1 MEAWRK
7 GTGLARTPLR
17 DTDPSWVGAYRLQ
30 ARLGAGGMGV
40 VYLATSQDG
49 RSVALK
55 ALRPE
60 MAGDAEFRKR
70 FSREVTALRRVSGV
84 CTVRVIDADTTAA
97 RPYLVT
103 EYAEGP
109 SLSEYIEARGPL
121 DPQMLYG
128 LATGLAEALT
138 AIHAAGIVHR
148 DLKPSNIL
156 LTPDGP
162 KVIDFG
168 IAQVMEATAVTRAG
182 MTVGSAGFMAP
193 EQIMGRAGTAADL
206 FSWAVTIAYAASGQA
221 PFGTGTSEAILYRI
235 LHAEPDI
242 AAVPDL
248 LRPQVTAALSKDPHD
263 RPTAVDLLS
272 QLTHTAAAL
281 PAASYDN
288 PTQTILAQTWRP
300 PTNPQDRGP
309 AQAPQPTPQ
318 RTPQDAAASWA
329 APTGQTPGRGASSW
343 TVPASDAPSRSAPPP
358 RTPSSGWPAQPESAT
373 AAGHRG
379 GGRRRSALI
388 MTVLVVAIVL
398 GAGGTALAFALSG
411 NHSSNSGN
419 NAGAGGS
426 HSTSAPATSPATGNG
441 DTFGSAPASS
451 PAATAPASAATSAT
465 QSATPSTGTLPVL
478 VAGSYSGMQPTEIG
492 YSGDSTNVVTSITWS
507 SWTATSATGTGTSD
521 IDNCVPSCAA
531 ASPDPVTTT
540 ITLSDPVGGHF
551 TQMSETRNGSTTN
564 YSYPTAWAQSAS

>member
-7 GTGLARTPLR
+7 ETGLARTPLR
-17 DTDPSWVGAYRLQ
+17 DTDPSSVGAYRLT

-40 VYLATSQDG
+40 VYLATTQDG

-55 ALRPE
+55 VLRPE

-84 CTVRVIDADTTAA
+84 CTVRVIDADTAAA

-242 AAVPDL
+242 AAVPDS

-309 AQAPQPTPQ
+309 AQPPQPTPR
-318 RTPQDAAASWA
+318 RTSQGAAA
-329 APTGQTPGRGASSW
+329 SW
-343 TVPASDAPSRSAPPP
+343 TVPASDTPSRSAPPP

-373 AAGHRG
+373 AGHRRD
-379 GGRRRSALI
+379 GRRRSALI

-411 NHSSNSGN
+411 NHSSNSSN
-419 NAGAGGS
+419 NAAAGS
-426 HSTSAPATSPATGNG
+426 HSSSAPATSPATGNG
-441 DTFGSAPASS
+441 DTFRSAPASS
-451 PAATAPASAATSAT
+451 PAATASASATTSAT

-531 ASPDPVTTT
+531 ASPNPVTTT

-564 YSYPTAWAQSAS
+564 YSYPTTWAQSAS

>member
-1 MEAWRK
+1 
-7 GTGLARTPLR
+7 
-17 DTDPSWVGAYRLQ
+17 
-30 ARLGAGGMGV
+30 MGV

-70 FSREVTALRRVSGV
+70 FSREVTALRRVSGM

-242 AAVPDL
+242 AAVPDS
-248 LRPQVTAALSKDPHD
+248 LRPQVTAALSKDPRD

-300 PTNPQDRGP
+300 PTNPQDPGP
-309 AQAPQPTPQ
+309 GRAPQQIPP
-318 RTPQDAAASWA
+318 RPAASWTA
-329 APTGQTPGRGASSW
+329 PAPETPSRPSSWVAPTGETPARGASSW
-343 TVPASDAPSRSAPPP
+343 TVPASDNPSRSAASDTPSRSVRPP

-373 AAGHRG
+373 AGHRRD
-379 GGRRRSALI
+379 GRRRSALI

-398 GAGGTALAFALSG
+398 GAGGAALAFALSG
-411 NHSSNSGN
+411 NHSSNSSN
-419 NAGAGGS
+419 NAAAGS
-426 HSTSAPATSPATGNG
+426 HSSSAPAPSPVTGNG
-441 DTFGSAPASS
+441 DTFRSAPASS
-451 PAATAPASAATSAT
+451 PAATASASATTSAT

-531 ASPDPVTTT
+531 ASPNLVTTT

-564 YSYPTAWAQSAS
+564 YSYPTTWAQSAS